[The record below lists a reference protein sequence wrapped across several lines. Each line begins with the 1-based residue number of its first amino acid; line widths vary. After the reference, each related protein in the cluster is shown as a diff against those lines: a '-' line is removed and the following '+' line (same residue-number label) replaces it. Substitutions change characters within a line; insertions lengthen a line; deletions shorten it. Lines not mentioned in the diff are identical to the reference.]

1 MGIVREGEGQALA
14 GARTGRAIE
23 PRRCEVWGA
32 ASGAQDDSLGRARG
46 DGWDAAG
53 GPVPRAETR
62 VPCLFKQL
70 ILSRGEHVAW
80 EDPRPRG
87 TCLVAPRPPAYS
99 LRAPP
104 FEKREVSAHP
114 GRYGRS
120 AKPAS
125 SGALRG
131 LVMEPHT
138 IAYSFSAFG
147 FRFSV
152 FGFRARS
159 SSAGTPRGPGSRRS
173 SPARGGCS
181 RRGSRRRARSR
192 RRSTPIAP
200 GRRSCRAVR
209 GA

>member
-1 MGIVREGEGQALA
+1 MIVREDGGQALT

-23 PRRCEVWGA
+23 PRRREVRGA

-62 VPCLFKQL
+62 VTCLVRQF
-70 ILSRGEHVAW
+70 IPTRGEHVAW
-80 EDPRPRG
+80 EDPRPRE

-104 FEKREVSAHP
+104 FEKLEVSAHP
-114 GRYGRS
+114 RRYGRS

-125 SGALRG
+125 SGVLRG
-131 LVMEPHT
+131 LVRAPHT
-138 IAYSFSAFG
+138 SAY
-147 FRFSV
+147 
-152 FGFRARS
+152 FRARS
-159 SSAGTPRGPGSRRS
+159 SSAGTPTGPGSRRS
-173 SPARGGCS
+173 SPVRGGCS
-181 RRGSRRRARSR
+181 RRGSRRRARSM

-200 GRRSCRAVR
+200 GPRSCRAR
-209 GA
+209 RRA

>member
-1 MGIVREGEGQALA
+1 MT
-14 GARTGRAIE
+14 GACTGRAIE
-23 PRRCEVWGA
+23 PRRCEVRGA
-32 ASGAQDDSLGRARG
+32 ASGAQEDSLGRARG

-114 GRYGRS
+114 RRYGRS

-125 SGALRG
+125 SGVLRAL
-131 LVMEPHT
+131 VTEPHT
-138 IAYSFSAFG
+138 SAYFP
-147 FRFSV
+147 
-152 FGFRARS
+152 ARS